1 MVIVGNVLR
10 TFSENFSSLFH
21 PHLLELCQHITM
33 QNDRFHSLLHK
44 TCIAALIEK
53 EKKGGGEGGGKELGA
68 SEENTSAVDMSH
80 TLNRLT

>member
-1 MVIVGNVLR
+1 
-10 TFSENFSSLFH
+10 
-21 PHLLELCQHITM
+21 M
-33 QNDRFHSLLHK
+33 QNDCFHSLLHK

-53 EKKGGGEGGGKELGA
+53 EKKRGGEELGA

>member
-21 PHLLELCQHITM
+21 PHPLELCQHITM
-33 QNDRFHSLLHK
+33 QNDCFHSLLHK

-53 EKKGGGEGGGKELGA
+53 EKKRGGEELGA

>member
-21 PHLLELCQHITM
+21 PHPLELCQHITM
-33 QNDRFHSLLHK
+33 QNDCFHSLLHK
-44 TCIAALIEK
+44 TCIAAL
-53 EKKGGGEGGGKELGA
+53 GGGEELGA

>member
-21 PHLLELCQHITM
+21 PHPLELCQHITM
-33 QNDRFHSLLHK
+33 QNDCFHSLLHK
-44 TCIAALIEK
+44 TYIAALIEK
-53 EKKGGGEGGGKELGA
+53 EKKKKELGA